1 MAALLENTKFEVES
15 VNCSLIEAIEDAKI
29 EAELVNSGLT
39 QSELEDA
46 KIAAKLADAKA
57 VAERED
63 AKIAAELA
71 SSEIEAYDQLDV
83 EISEIDAASAKVEP
97 SAKAEPLAKAPPK
110 LTEKQLG
117 ILNTIQTEI
126 DFIQMDKD
134 FVEDGLSLDQKQ
146 FLPEVV
152 AQIIQLYAEI
162 LSQLND
168 RLKKLTSKTVNIHF
182 TAEMLQCIKTA
193 ALFDNSLKTYYD
205 ADSVV
210 LLPGTQKS
218 LVDFV
223 TMGTDVIIMRIDYDS
238 FFKTIEFEGMSIDRY
253 IEDCRENATKT
264 MGRQLSPSAAKCR
277 YLHMEMLPLI
287 IRATACFIRNKI
299 GAACDDV
306 FTGKLQLELSNRLGA
321 IYDSS
326 IVKKAF
332 LTIRSSTIIEEAA
345 IKYAS
350 AILATETKKPAA
362 AQENDVS
369 FVQIA
374 KISRDLCVSSK
385 KSPQRA
391 KEPLK
396 IELFNMANYN
406 GNTLC
411 ASCNVRTASTNMNPQ
426 NGPIGESL
434 FPIHDDKNTLIGGL
448 CQMCAY
454 CVSNNN
460 HWKTIV
466 PMSTALI
473 KGFFPFANKSFEA
486 KKIAIY
492 EMRKA
497 HLNCNRC
504 KAVNGRVFHSRT
516 NELKFDVYCL
526 DCVAEVYRGMHGCH
540 PSPRMENQELF
551 EDFTSNQKEYLEAL
565 SARA

>member
-1 MAALLENTKFEVES
+1 MAALLENTRVEVES
-15 VNCSLIEAIEDAKI
+15 VNCSLIESIEDAKI

-46 KIAAKLADAKA
+46 KIASKLADAKA
-57 VAERED
+57 IAEQED

-97 SAKAEPLAKAPPK
+97 SAKSTAPPK
-110 LTEKQLG
+110 LTEKQLR
-117 ILNTIQTEI
+117 IQNTIQAEI

-152 AQIIQLYAEI
+152 AQIIELYTEI

-168 RLKKLTSKTVNIHF
+168 RLKKPTSKTVHIHF
-182 TAEMLQCIKTA
+182 TAEMLQCIGIA
-193 ALFDNSLKTYYD
+193 ALFDNILKTYYD

-210 LLPGTQKS
+210 LLPGSQKS

-238 FFKTIEFEGMSIDRY
+238 FFKTIEFEGTSIDRY

-277 YLHMEMLPLI
+277 YLHMEKLPLI

-321 IYDSS
+321 IYDSG

-345 IKYAS
+345 IEYAS
-350 AILATETKKPAA
+350 AISAKSVKTPA
-362 AQENDVS
+362 AQENDTS
-369 FVQIA
+369 FAQIA

-385 KSPQRA
+385 KSPPRP
-391 KEPLK
+391 KELPNV
-396 IELFNMANYN
+396 ELFNMANYN

-426 NGPIGESL
+426 NGRIGESL
-434 FPIHDDKNTLIGGL
+434 FPICDDKNHFIGGL

-460 HWKTIV
+460 SWKTIV

-504 KAVNGRVFHSRT
+504 NAVNGRVFHSRT
-516 NELKFDVYCL
+516 NELKFGVYCL
-526 DCVAEVYRGMHGCH
+526 DCVTEVYRGMHGCH

-551 EDFTSNQKEYLEAL
+551 EDFTFNQKEYLEAL